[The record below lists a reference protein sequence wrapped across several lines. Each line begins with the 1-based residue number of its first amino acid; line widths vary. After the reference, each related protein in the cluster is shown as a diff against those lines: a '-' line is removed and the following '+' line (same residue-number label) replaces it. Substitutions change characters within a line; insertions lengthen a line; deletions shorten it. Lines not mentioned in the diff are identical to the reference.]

1 MKLLKFEATWCS
13 PCKMLSKVIDGAKDK
28 ITVPIVPIDID
39 EQPEMAKL
47 YGVRGVPTMVLTDGD
62 VEIKRKV
69 GMVSEADLLKFLN
82 D

>member
-69 GMVSEADLLKFLN
+69 GMVNEADLLKFLN